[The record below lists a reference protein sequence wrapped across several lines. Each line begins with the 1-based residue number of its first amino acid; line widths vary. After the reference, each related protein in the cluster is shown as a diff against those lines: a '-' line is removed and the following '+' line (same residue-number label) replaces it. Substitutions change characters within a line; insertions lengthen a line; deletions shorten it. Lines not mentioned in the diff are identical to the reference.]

1 MKKGKL
7 SVMLGV
13 LFVALSTMI
22 SCNDNDDTPV
32 LLKAYVKADG
42 NKELVVGEE
51 NQEVAAKI
59 VLTDK
64 VDNPLT
70 VELTILDKKGAKVDI
85 LNISP
90 AQLTVPK
97 GSNEVT
103 FKLTLKKD
111 ASLVE
116 EQRIVIGLV
125 SQELITVAETLE
137 VVAKPAL
144 AVQALTPE
152 QKKLVAGYIKK
163 GMDITPFLGKVNVKS
178 TVVFNVDDEERFKNL
193 AKEPI
198 TGITVI
204 TLSEESTP
212 EQPVLKM
219 EQNPMGLTEFFYNLL
234 KQETIE
240 NNEFWY
246 GEYAGPYYAKVMKL
260 INWNKTSE
268 ETFTAS
274 LDGIKIKENK
284 EITYIGKGK
293 DSYGDEI
300 NIVPF
305 DFKYSA
311 WDRLKKLIDEGN
323 TEAKECNEYGAT
335 PNPIVFINNSDI
347 ATDGYEAGGFI
358 QTTGKINYQAGTM
371 TFDFLSSYTD
381 GSDYIVIR
389 TEYTAK

>member
-1 MKKGKL
+1 MKKVKL

-13 LFVALSTMI
+13 LFVALSTVI
-22 SCNDNDDTPV
+22 SCKDNDDTPIF
-32 LLKAYVKADG
+32 LKAYVKADG

-51 NQEVAAKI
+51 NQEIAAKV

-64 VDNPLT
+64 VDNSLT
-70 VELTILDKKGAKVDI
+70 VQLKISDKKGAKVDV

-90 AQLTVPK
+90 AQLTIPK
-97 GSNEVT
+97 GSNEVA

-111 ASLVE
+111 AKLVE

-125 SQELITVAETLE
+125 SQELITVAKTLE

-204 TLSEESTP
+204 TLSDEATP
-212 EQPVLKM
+212 DQPILKM
-219 EQNPMGLTEFFYNLL
+219 EQNPMGLTEFFYNVLR
-234 KQETIE
+234 QETIDNDE
-240 NNEFWY
+240 YWY

-268 ETFTAS
+268 ETFAAS
-274 LDGIKIKENK
+274 LDGIKIKGNK

-300 NIVPF
+300 TIVPF

-323 TEAKECNEYGAT
+323 AEAKECNEYGAT
-335 PNPIVFINNSDI
+335 PNPVVFINNSDI
-347 ATDGYEAGGFI
+347 ATDGYEEGGFI
-358 QTTGKINYQAGTM
+358 QTTGKIDYEKGLM

-389 TEYTAK
+389 TEYSTK